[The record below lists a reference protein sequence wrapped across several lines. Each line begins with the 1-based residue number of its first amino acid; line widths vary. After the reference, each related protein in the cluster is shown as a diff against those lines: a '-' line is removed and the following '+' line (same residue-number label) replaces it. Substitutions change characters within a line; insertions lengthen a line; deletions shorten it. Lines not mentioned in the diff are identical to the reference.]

1 MIEMPM
7 DNSLEEKYHALTG
20 CLEEMGSVLLAFSGG
35 VDSTLLLAVSRQA
48 LGNSIVAAT
57 VRSPLHPSGTVDA
70 AARLASQLAAAHV
83 VVETNELD
91 SDSFCC
97 NPPERC
103 YLCKRQRFGLLVEM
117 AGLEGLSEVIEGG
130 QSDDLG
136 DYRPGMVAAS
146 ELGVRS
152 PLIEVGLGKDE
163 VRALSRELGL
173 STWDMPS
180 SPCLATRVPYHQRI
194 TGEKLATVE
203 RGEELL
209 VGLGLSQVRLRF
221 VDDRTARIEVAP
233 SSIPMLAES
242 GLRER
247 VLAGMKELGFTYVTV
262 DLEGYRTGALNEVL

>member
-1 MIEMPM
+1 
-7 DNSLEEKYHALTG
+7 
-20 CLEEMGSVLLAFSGG
+20 
-35 VDSTLLLAVSRQA
+35 
-48 LGNSIVAAT
+48 
-57 VRSPLHPSGTVDA
+57 
-70 AARLASQLAAAHV
+70 
-83 VVETNELD
+83 
-91 SDSFCC
+91 
-97 NPPERC
+97 
-103 YLCKRQRFGLLVEM
+103 
-117 AGLEGLSEVIEGG
+117 
-130 QSDDLG
+130 
-136 DYRPGMVAAS
+136 
-146 ELGVRS
+146 
-152 PLIEVGLGKDE
+152 
-163 VRALSRELGL
+163 
-173 STWDMPS
+173 MPS